1 MRQILAPRDPV
12 SATSAF
18 LPRLDSNPVLP
29 AASVLA
35 VLGALPPDADVVVV
49 RDGPS
54 WVIGVEPEQIVFGR
68 GEEAFTTLDGL
79 HRGWW
84 AGFLAYDMG
93 RAVEDVTPRIA
104 HDPGLPDLA
113 LARFEARL
121 ILTAEGVRVQGEG
134 PTRPLLE
141 AVARR
146 AAHRARPLR
155 GPELG
160 RWESNVS
167 REAFEA
173 GVRNVIGLIEAGE
186 CYQVNLTR
194 RLSCPLPADPIG
206 LFAGLL
212 RENPAPYSALIR
224 LGPWAVV
231 SASPERFL
239 YRQRDYVE
247 TRPIKGTAADAQVL
261 AASTKDRAE
270 NVMIVDLARNDLGRV
285 CEYGTVQVPSLCTVE
300 RHPGLHHLV
309 STVVGRL
316 RPEVGTSGLL
326 RATFPPAS
334 ITGAPKPRVLQAIED
349 LEASRRGVYC
359 GAVGWID
366 ADAESLD
373 LNVAIRTFVVTEHG
387 TELGVGAGIVADS
400 DPAAEWEETELKA
413 ARLLAAAGNRR

>member
-1 MRQILAPRDPV
+1 MV
-12 SATSAF
+12 
-18 LPRLDSNPVLP
+18 
-29 AASVLA
+29 
-35 VLGALPPDADVVVV
+35 GALPSDADVVVV
-49 RDGPS
+49 RDGSS
-54 WVIGVEPEQIVFGR
+54 WVIGVEPEQVVTAA
-68 GEEAFTTLDGL
+68 GEEAFAAIDGL

-93 RAVEDVTPRIA
+93 RAVEHVTARIA
-104 HDPGLPDLA
+104 HDPGLPDLT

-121 ILTAEGVRVQGEG
+121 VLAAEGLRVEG
-134 PTRPLLE
+134 DGRTRPVLE
-141 AVARR
+141 AIARR
-146 AAHRARPLR
+146 AAHRPRPLR
-155 GPELG
+155 CPELG
-160 RWESNVS
+160 PWESNVS
-167 REAFEA
+167 RTAFEA
-173 GVRNVIGLIEAGE
+173 GVRTVIDLIEAGE

-194 RLSCPLPADPIG
+194 RLRCPVPADPIG

-212 RENPAPYSALIR
+212 RENPAPHAALIR
-224 LGPWAVV
+224 VGPWAVV

-239 YRQRDYVE
+239 YRQGDYIE
-247 TRPIKGTAADAQVL
+247 TRPIKGTAVDARVL
-261 AASTKDRAE
+261 AASSKDQAE

-285 CEYGTVQVPSLCTVE
+285 CEYGSVRVPALCTVE

-366 ADAESLD
+366 ADAASLD
-373 LNVAIRTFVVTEHG
+373 LNVAIRTFVVTEQG

-400 DPAAEWEETELKA
+400 NPTAEWEETELKA
-413 ARLLAAAGNRR
+413 ARLLAAAGNRG